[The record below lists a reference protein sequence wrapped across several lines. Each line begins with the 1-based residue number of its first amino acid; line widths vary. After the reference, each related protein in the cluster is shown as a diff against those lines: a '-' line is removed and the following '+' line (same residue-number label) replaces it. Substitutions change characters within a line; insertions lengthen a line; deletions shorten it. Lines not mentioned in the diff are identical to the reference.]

1 EGEGGG
7 GMSRRQV
14 AKILVG
20 QLLVIALI
28 IYTQTSAAI
37 SPWIVSMVGTATLWL
52 GYFAGEEL

>member
-1 EGEGGG
+1 
-7 GMSRRQV
+7 MSGRKV

-28 IYTQTSAAI
+28 IYTQTSASI
-37 SPWIVSMVGTATLWL
+37 NPWIVSMVGTAALWL

>member
-1 EGEGGG
+1 
-7 GMSRRQV
+7 MSRRQV

-28 IYTQTSAAI
+28 IYTQTSASI
-37 SPWIVSMVGTATLWL
+37 NPWIISMVGTDTLWL